1 MANAGS
7 PDMARSAPP
16 SARALSA
23 LSLLAT
29 FGSLREA
36 ADRLGV
42 TRSAL
47 SHRIAELEKSLG
59 VPLVRKAGRNLVLTE
74 DGERLLGSVG
84 DALDRIDAA
93 VQPFQRNRG
102 QIRLS
107 TVATFASH
115 WLIPRVA
122 EFQAQHPQIEVVI
135 STTTRAVD
143 LRVEDVDCAIR
154 HGRGAWKGLA
164 STLLFEETLM
174 PIAAG
179 AVAGRISSN
188 TRQGWRGIPL
198 IRARSRFMDWTRWL
212 EADRALANKPAKWLT
227 VETRAQALDAAIAGA
242 GIALTDMAYIGPQVA
257 EGRLKM
263 LAERPLQLQTGYYFV
278 HPADARNMHLLT
290 LFRDFVVEAARPFG
304 NRSQFGANGD
314 VITPSAKAS

>member
-59 VPLVRKAGRNLVLTE
+59 VALVRKAGRNLVLTE

-198 IRARSRFMDWTRWL
+198 IRARSRFMDWTRWS
-212 EADRALANKPAKWLT
+212 EADRALTNKPAKWLT

-242 GIALTDMAYIGPQVA
+242 GIALTDMAYIGPHVA